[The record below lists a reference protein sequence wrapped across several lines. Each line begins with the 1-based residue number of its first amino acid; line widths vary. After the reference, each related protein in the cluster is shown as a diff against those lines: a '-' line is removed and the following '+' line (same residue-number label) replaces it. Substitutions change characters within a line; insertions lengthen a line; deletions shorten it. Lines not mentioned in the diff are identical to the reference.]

1 VEGGHL
7 RAEDATT
14 PPVPWWSVRKTVL
27 GAGALARVA
36 EGRLWLD
43 APLAGPAFAL
53 RQLLQ
58 HTAGVPNYGGLAS
71 YHGAVARGDEPLSE
85 AEGSA

>member
-1 VEGGHL
+1 MEGGHL

-27 GAGALARVA
+27 AAGALVLVA
-36 EGRLWLD
+36 EGRLALD
-43 APLAGPAFAL
+43 LPLAGPAFTL
-53 RQLLQ
+53 RQRLQ

-85 AEGSA
+85 DEGSA